1 MNTSS
6 DDASVSFPLSR
17 PSGPSGASQEA
28 ATVAADAG
36 GALLQRAVLRTFA
49 GMQRGHLRIAMP
61 DGATLEFGSAADA
74 AARVLPSG
82 VTAASQIQVHRPA
95 FFRKSFWSGDIGFA
109 ESYID
114 GDWDTPDLTSVIG
127 WFILNHEEAPTLS
140 GSRQARSIT
149 LNLLRGANR
158 IGHLLRTNT
167 RATARRNI
175 HQHYDLSNEF
185 FSLILGSSMMYSSA
199 LWPSAA
205 PGLSL
210 DEAQREKN
218 DRLCR
223 QLRLKAED
231 HVLEI
236 GTGWGGWS
244 LHAARTH
251 GCRVTTVTISQQQF
265 EFARRQVAHAGLAD
279 RVDVQL
285 CDYRDLRGQFDKVV
299 SIEMMEAL
307 GHRYLGAFASVIDR
321 VLKPEGLVALQFITC
336 PDARYDRLR
345 RGVDFIQKHIFPGSL
360 LLSLNRVND
369 TFSRAGGFVLHDTK
383 DFGPDYAR
391 TLRLWHDNFRARLAE
406 VRALGFDERF
416 VRQWHYYL
424 SYCEAA
430 FALRNISVVQTLHTR
445 ANNTGL

>member
-6 DDASVSFPLSR
+6 DASPVSFSSSR
-17 PSGPSGASQEA
+17 PLAPSGASQGA
-28 ATVAADAG
+28 GVAAGAAG
-36 GALLQRAVLRTFA
+36 TLFQRAVLRTFA

-82 VTAASQIQVHRPA
+82 VFAASQLQVHRPD

-158 IGHLLRTNT
+158 VGHLLRTNT

-175 HQHYDLSNEF
+175 RQHYDLSNEF

-199 LWPSAA
+199 LWPSAG
-205 PGLSL
+205 PELSL
-210 DEAQREKN
+210 DGAQRAKN

-223 QLRLKAED
+223 QLRLKGQD

-244 LHAARTH
+244 LHAARTY
-251 GCRVTTVTISQQQF
+251 GCRVTTVTISREQF
-265 EFARRQVAHAGLAD
+265 EYARRQVAQAGMAD
-279 RVDVQL
+279 RIDVQL

-307 GHRYLGAFASVIDR
+307 GHRYLGTFASVIDR
-321 VLKPEGLVALQFITC
+321 VLKPDGLVALQFITC
-336 PDARYDRLR
+336 PDGRYDRLR
-345 RGVDFIQKHIFPGSL
+345 RGVDFIQKHVFPGSL

-369 TFSRAGGFVLHDTK
+369 TFARTGGFVLHDTR

-391 TLRLWHDNFRARLAE
+391 TLRLWHANFQARLAE
-406 VRALGFDERF
+406 VRTLGFDERF
-416 VRQWHYYL
+416 IRQWHYYL